1 MCDTLAILGNHT
13 QSGQTI
19 FAKNSDREPNE
30 AQVVIRVPAL
40 KHNNKHV
47 NCTYISVPQV
57 NQTYE
62 IIISKPYHMWGAEMG
77 CNENGVAIGNE
88 AVFTNIPKKR
98 KNTGLTGMD
107 MVRLTLERSK
117 SAKEAVQWIF
127 HWVEVYGQDA
137 CGGFENKNFFYDN
150 SFLIADQ
157 NSVWK
162 VETAGHFAVAG
173 EIDSFCSISNGLTF
187 ERDFKL
193 MNKPFQNLMKSSP
206 DTGLSFRKRFSD
218 KIYTYLSYSQYRQ
231 ECTIKGILHK
241 NPAIQL
247 SHVMDMLRSHET
259 EPFYPHKASTR
270 SVCMHATGLFCP
282 NQTTGSMVVQWRS
295 VGKPI
300 VWVTGSSFP
309 CLSVFKPLLFGMSVP
324 NIGENEKAGLDFW
337 NMSELKL
344 RNIQADERVYS
355 IHKDK
360 ISAKQLGIISRI
372 PNSVS
377 GKNNVVDDM
386 VLKEVRRI
394 WNEENEDLYTEYA
407 SGIHPISPS
416 KKGSFFYK
424 RYWNKRNENLNSLIK
439 GHKQVR

>member
-13 QSGQTI
+13 RSGQTI

-40 KHNNKHV
+40 KQNNKHV
-47 NCTYISVPQV
+47 SCTYISVPQV

-62 IIISKPYHMWGAEMG
+62 IIISKPYHMWGAEIG

-107 MVRLTLERSK
+107 IVRLTLERSK

-137 CGGFENKNFFYDN
+137 CGGFENKNFYYDN

-157 NSVWK
+157 DSIWK

-187 ERDFKL
+187 DRDFQL
-193 MNKPFQNLMKSSP
+193 VNKPFQNLMKSTP
-206 DTGLSFRKRFSD
+206 GKGISFRKRFSD
-218 KIYTYLSYSQYRQ
+218 KFYTYMSFYQYRQ
-231 ECTIKGILHK
+231 ECTMKGILHK
-241 NPAIQL
+241 SPAIQI
-247 SHVMDMLRSHET
+247 SYAMDILRSHET
-259 EPFYPHKASTR
+259 EPFYPHKASPR

-282 NQTTGSMVVQWRS
+282 NQTTGSMVVQWRYKR
-295 VGKPI
+295 KPI

-309 CLSVFKPLLFGMSVP
+309 CMSVFKPLLFGLPVHD
-324 NIGENEKAGLDFW
+324 IVENEKAGLDFW
-337 NMSELKL
+337 NISELKL
-344 RNIQADERVYS
+344 RKIQAEDRAYS
-355 IHKDK
+355 AYRNK
-360 ISAKQLGIISRI
+360 IIGKQQDILSRI
-372 PNSVS
+372 PCSIDGENDVE
-377 GKNNVVDDM
+377 DDM
-386 VLKEVRRI
+386 VLKESRII
-394 WNEENEDLYTEYA
+394 WNEEFEDLQQNG
-407 SGIHPISPS
+407 SNIHQISPT
-416 KKGSFFYK
+416 KKGSFFYR
-424 RYWNKRNENLNSLIK
+424 RYWNKRNENLNLLIK
-439 GHKQVR
+439 GHEEVR